1 MRSVADLLHSKGN
14 QVWAVAPDQ
23 TVLDALRMMAEKEVG
38 ALLVTSDEQ
47 LVGIVSERD
56 YARKIV
62 LKGKSSE
69 TTPVRDV
76 MSSDVTSVSPKQTVE
91 ECMAVMTEKRV
102 RHLPV
107 LDGGRLVGVVSIGDL
122 VKAVIEDQ
130 EFTIR
135 QLEHY
140 IHT

>member
-1 MRSVADLLHSKGN
+1 MRSVADLLHDKGSE
-14 QVWAVAPDQ
+14 VWAVAPDQ
-23 TVLDALRMMAEKEVG
+23 TVLDALRLMAEKEVG
-38 ALLVTSDEQ
+38 ALLVTSGDQ

-76 MSSDVTSVSPKQTVE
+76 MSAEVTAVSPRQSIE
-91 ECMAVMTEKRV
+91 ECMALMTARRI

-107 LDGGRLVGVVSIGDL
+107 MEGEKLVGIVSIGDL
-122 VKAVIEDQ
+122 VKAVIEEQ

-140 IHT
+140 IVT

>member
-1 MRSVADLLHSKGN
+1 MRSVADLLHDKGN

-23 TVLDALRMMAEKEVG
+23 TVLDALRVMAEKEVG
-38 ALLVTSDEQ
+38 ALLVTAGDQ
-47 LVGIVSERD
+47 VLGILSERD

-69 TTPVRDV
+69 TTPVADV
-76 MSSDVTSVSPKQTVE
+76 MSSEVTSVSPRQSVK
-91 ECMAVMTEKRV
+91 ECMSLMTEKRI

-107 LDGGRLVGVVSIGDL
+107 IDRGKVVGVISIGDL

-130 EFTIR
+130 QFTID

>member
-1 MRSVADLLHSKGN
+1 MRSVAELLHAKGN

-23 TVLDALRMMAEKEVG
+23 TVLDALRVMAEKEVG
-38 ALLVTSDEQ
+38 ALLVTSGEKV
-47 LVGIVSERD
+47 LGILSERD

-62 LKGKSSE
+62 LKGRSSE
-69 TTPVRDV
+69 STAVADV
-76 MSSDVTSVSPKQTVE
+76 MSSEVTSVSSRQSIE
-91 ECMAVMTEKRV
+91 ECMAVMTEKRI

-107 LDGGRLVGVVSIGDL
+107 IDEGKLVGIVSIGDL

-130 EFTIR
+130 KFTIS

>member
-1 MRSVADLLHSKGN
+1 MRSVADLLSSKGH

-23 TVLDALRMMAEKEVG
+23 TVLDAIRMMADKEVG
-38 ALLVTSDEQ
+38 ALLVTRGDQ
-47 LVGIVSERD
+47 VVGIVSERD

-69 TTPVRDV
+69 TTPVADV
-76 MSSDVTSVSPKQTVE
+76 MSSDVTSVSPRQSVE
-91 ECMAVMTEKRV
+91 ECMAVMTAKRI

-107 LDGGRLVGVVSIGDL
+107 LDGGKVVGIVSIGDL
-122 VKAVIEDQ
+122 VKAVIEEQ
-130 EFTIR
+130 KFTIS

>member
-1 MRSVADLLHSKGN
+1 MRSVADLLHAKGT
-14 QVWAVAPDQ
+14 QVWVVAPDQ
-23 TVLDALRMMAEKEVG
+23 TVLDALRVMADKEVG
-38 ALLVTSDEQ
+38 ALLVTSGEKV
-47 LVGIVSERD
+47 VGILSERD

-69 TTPVRDV
+69 STPVADV
-76 MSSDVTSVSPKQTVE
+76 MSSEVTSVSPRQSIE
-91 ECMAVMTEKRV
+91 ECMAVMTEKRI

-107 LDGGRLVGVVSIGDL
+107 IDEGKLVGIVSIGDL

-130 EFTIR
+130 KFQIS

>member
-1 MRSVADLLHSKGN
+1 MTSVADLLHQKGR

-23 TVLDALRMMAEKEVG
+23 TVLDALRLMAEKEVG
-38 ALLVTSDEQ
+38 ALLVTSGDDV
-47 LVGIVSERD
+47 VGIVSERD

-69 TTPVRDV
+69 TTPIREV
-76 MSSDVTSVSPKQTVE
+76 MSAEVTAVSPRQSVE
-91 ECMAVMTEKRV
+91 ECMAVMTAKRI

-107 LDGGRLVGVVSIGDL
+107 IEEGKLVGIVSIGDL

-130 EFTIR
+130 QFTIQ

-140 IHT
+140 IIT

>member
-76 MSSDVTSVSPKQTVE
+76 MSSDVTSVSPNQTVE

-107 LDGGRLVGVVSIGDL
+107 LDGGRLVGIVSIGDL

>member
-1 MRSVADLLHSKGN
+1 MRSVADLLHDKGSE
-14 QVWAVAPDQ
+14 VWAVAPDQ
-23 TVLDALRMMAEKEVG
+23 TVLDALRLMAEKEVG
-38 ALLVTSDEQ
+38 ALLVTSGDQ
-47 LVGIVSERD
+47 VVGIVSERD

-62 LKGKSSE
+62 LRGKSSE

-76 MSSDVTSVSPKQTVE
+76 ISGEVTAVSPRQSIE
-91 ECMAVMTEKRV
+91 ECMAVMTAKRI

-107 LDGGRLVGVVSIGDL
+107 MESGKLVGIVSIGDL
-122 VKAVIEDQ
+122 VKAVIEEQ

-140 IHT
+140 IVT